1 MKRLPMLS
9 SLALAVLLACTG
21 AQAQTSASTA
31 AALSA
36 SDALRSAA
44 QKAIAGNPELNTRL
58 NALRAS
64 TAAVD
69 AARGGLYPRVD
80 LEASAGRTNDRI
92 TTRNPEGQGLSR
104 SGVALSLTQLLWD
117 ANVVRS
123 DIERLGHDKLVR
135 WFELLDATESIALEA
150 VRAHHDVMRQRALV
164 ALAEDNYVQHRYAST
179 QIGSRVRAG
188 VGRGV
193 DLEQANARLALAESN
208 LSTETANL
216 HDVTARYLRIIGE
229 LPPQRVGRSSASS
242 AGLPASAGEATTLA
256 VQASPAVSASIENLR
271 AARAAARGREG
282 AAWQPRVEA
291 RLRSGAGRN
300 FDGVPD
306 QKRDT
311 SAEVVLNWNLYNG
324 GGDQARIRQAS
335 DLVNQA
341 ADLRDKACRDTRQV
355 AAIAFNDT
363 QKLAEQLQALD
374 RNVLAIEKARD
385 AYRQQFDIGQR
396 SLLDLL
402 NAENELYT
410 AKRAYANA
418 EADLLVAQART
429 LAATQRLT
437 TQLGLARAD
446 VGMAAPAGW
455 SAADDAPTRCP
466 ALLADAYGTVSR
478 SELDARAQSLVQSA
492 PPLKQ

>member
-1 MKRLPMLS
+1 MPS
-9 SLALAVLLACTG
+9 SLALAMWLACTG
-21 AQAQTSASTA
+21 PLAQTAGSAV
-31 AALSA
+31 ALVPA
-36 SDALRSAA
+36 NDAVRGAA
-44 QKAIAGNPELNTRL
+44 QKAIAGNPELNARL

-69 AARGGLYPRVD
+69 AARSGLYPRVD
-80 LEASAGRTNDRI
+80 LEASTGSTNDRI
-92 TTRNPEGQGLSR
+92 TTRTPEGQTLSR
-104 SGVALSLTQLLWD
+104 NGAALSLSQLLWD
-117 ANVVRS
+117 ANTVRS

-135 WFELLDATESIALEA
+135 WFELLDATENTALEA
-150 VRAHHDVMRQRALV
+150 VRAHHDVMRQRTLV
-164 ALAEDNYVQHRYAST
+164 ALAEDNYVQHRYAAT
-179 QIGSRVRAG
+179 QVGSRVRAG

-193 DLEQANARLALAESN
+193 DLEQVNARLALAESN
-208 LSTETANL
+208 LTTETANL
-216 HDVTARYLRIIGE
+216 HDVTARYLRIVGE
-229 LPPQRVGRSSASS
+229 LPPQRVGRNGASATA
-242 AGLPASAGEATTLA
+242 AGLPASAGEAITLA

-271 AARAAARGREG
+271 VARAAARGREG

-291 RLRSGAGRN
+291 RVRAGVGRN
-300 FDGVPD
+300 FDGVAD

-324 GGDQARIRQAS
+324 GGDQARVRQAA

-341 ADLRDKACRDTRQV
+341 ADQRDKTCRDTRQV
-355 AAIAFNDT
+355 TAIAFNDT
-363 QKLAEQLQALD
+363 QKLAEQMQALD

-418 EADLLVAQART
+418 EADLLVAQSRT

-437 TQLGLARAD
+437 AQLGLARAD
-446 VGMAAPAGW
+446 SGLAAPAGW
-455 SAADDAPTRCP
+455 TAGEDTPTRCP
-466 ALLADAYGTVSR
+466 ALVADAYGSVPR
-478 SELDARAQSLVQSA
+478 SELDARAQRLVQSA
-492 PPLKQ
+492 PPLKP